1 MVLPYTVEPTNRKW
15 IKAFIEQW
23 HYSHSINGLRTR
35 YCFRLLDEKPV
46 LIGAALFGAP
56 GMANVW
62 KKYVTN
68 EGDVVE
74 LHRLC
79 CIDNTLKNT
88 ESFFVSRCLRW
99 LKQNTDIKVVISY
112 SDLEYGH
119 EGAIYK
125 AANFEFIGQTKDNK
139 IIEYNGKRYHEK
151 TVRTKYNNKLKP
163 YAQELKN
170 ALIDGNAIIRNTKP
184 KNIFLYNLV

>member
-1 MVLPYTVEPTNRKW
+1 
-15 IKAFIEQW
+15 
-23 HYSHSINGLRTR
+23 
-35 YCFRLLDEKPV
+35 
-46 LIGAALFGAP
+46 
-56 GMANVW
+56 MANVW